1 MDDAD
6 SDEESHISFV
16 QSKSNCIDSDTTG
29 ITCGLFR
36 RRVMPFRVFGG
47 RKGGTDGQIRRRP
60 E

>member
-16 QSKSNCIDSDTTG
+16 KSKSNCIDSDITG

-36 RRVMPFRVFGG
+36 RRVVPFRVFGAEREEPMG
-47 RKGGTDGQIRRRP
+47 R
-60 E
+60 